1 MPLIGRK
8 KVDEA
13 LNKMVQKKNKQVRAV
28 AIQTFQDIA
37 FRTPVDTGRARKGW
51 LLSMGTPN
59 LAGKGGGITQARKVP
74 KFILGKTVYFSNGVE
89 YIETLER
96 GRRLRKRT
104 KRESKGSALV
114 EVGSKQAPRGMVRI
128 ALRNAQKRLRQL

>member
-13 LNKMVQKKNKQVRAV
+13 LSKMVQKKNRQVRAV

-89 YIETLER
+89 YIETLEAGRR
-96 GRRLRKRT
+96 GRK
-104 KRESKGSALV
+104 
-114 EVGSKQAPRGMVRI
+114 GSKQAPRGMVRI